1 MTNNKTNQV
10 PKLNPK
16 GLVKMQLM
24 MMAAD
29 LVNSLDEKKDY
40 YNKALGRKK
49 YAEFIKTLGEIL
61 NKEGEADWS
70 FLEKGFRVIRNTKD
84 KMGENT
90 LEEVKEEKVEFL
102 FGDYD
107 GEIILIF
114 SHDGQ
119 DFDVESI
126 EVTPTTKEG
135 LSNMIATHT
144 NGVKTT
150 LSVKIPDDI
159 INKLAGLKVPI
170 MSLNSADNSITN
182 VNIIRIDVC

>member
-1 MTNNKTNQV
+1 MTNNKTNQA
-10 PKLNPK
+10 PGLNPK

-29 LVNSLDEKKDY
+29 LVNDLGKYKE
-40 YNKALGRKK
+40 ALGRKTYEK
-49 YAEFIKTLGEIL
+49 LVKTLGEIL

-90 LEEVKEEKVEFL
+90 LEEVKEENVEFL

-114 SHDGQ
+114 THDGQ

-135 LSNMIATHT
+135 LSNMIATHA

-150 LSVKIPDDI
+150 GSAKIPDDI
-159 INKLAGLKVPI
+159 INKLAGLKVPV
-170 MSLNSADNSITN
+170 MSLSTADYSFTN
-182 VNIIRIDVC
+182 VNIIRMEVR